1 MSRNIR
7 LLIVF
12 LCASL
17 GALVVLGFA
26 NARVL
31 GGAGFYAGLDA
42 LVKRAVTV
50 REAAHPDYQREA
62 LSAMATNPMVG
73 SVVRL
78 DDSMDA
84 ARIIE
89 EPQRTDAYAAFEN
102 VFAYEFDQA
111 ELAPPPGDAIRTSIR
126 DGVLVAV
133 QAGKSTGKGYL
144 RNAQPIAIEAG
155 DIGEVVIRARAR
167 EGKQL
172 TLGWSHRPDPVK
184 YAKLEIPLIADGEFH
199 NYFINARNAFTRGL
213 SRGEPIR
220 FLAVRPSDVDGDEV
234 EIDFI
239 RFLSTRS
246 RYMRKPR
253 DVLYETIA
261 GEMRPVLSMLPR
273 QTLEFSAHIPENEP
287 RLSFGT
293 AIIGK
298 DSRIHFKVQLVSDAT
313 TTELHSQVVDA
324 PGAWRDASYDLR
336 PWAGREVAVRLS
348 VEGEVGSVGLWSS
361 PCIYGRPARPFR
373 VVILL
378 EDAERPDHLSVYGY
392 DKPTSPF
399 KEELLRDQGAVF
411 LRALSQ
417 DSVTR
422 ASVPSMMTSL
432 LPSVTGVWN
441 FSDMLPPDFLTLA
454 EVLRQQG
461 FATASFVQNNN
472 AGAAAGLHQGF
483 DVAADQAGRDRADA
497 LLESASL
504 WNWFR
509 GHKDRNFFLYLHI
522 TDPHGPYDPPAPY
535 DGLYR
540 ALTNSGGPQA
550 RNKTLDP
557 SWVST
562 PTREG
567 RIALYD
573 GEIRHNDE
581 VLRRFF
587 ARLKDEGL
595 FEDTLFVFIADHG
608 EHFGEH
614 GAWGHGPPGHVQVTG
629 VPMILLYPQRIP
641 EPMRITEIVQLLDVM
656 PTVLEFAGVDA
667 HGLAMQG
674 DSLVSLLEGRRPEF
688 WRNRVIASE
697 EAMTR
702 DRVDP
707 RRNRGLRASGS
718 FFYRDWHLIAS
729 RMFWPRRGY
738 WPESLRLKVFNLTD
752 DPHEERAKTRFLPDA
767 YLRYR
772 YTSDLNRLQVIS
784 EEAGR
789 LFRSSQE
796 QDYEF
801 DPDTLKHL
809 KALGYVE

>member
-17 GALVVLGFA
+17 GALVALGFA
-26 NARVL
+26 NARAL

-42 LVKRAVTV
+42 LVKRAMTV

-89 EPQRTDAYAAFEN
+89 EPERTEAYAAFEN

-111 ELAPPPGDAIRTSIR
+111 ELAPPPGEAIKISIR

-133 QAGKSTGKGYL
+133 QAGKGTGKGYL

-172 TLGWSHRPDPVK
+172 TLGWSDRPDPVK
-184 YAKLEIPLIADGEFH
+184 YVKLEIPLIADGEFH

-213 SRGEPIR
+213 SRGAPIR

-253 DVLYETIA
+253 DALYETIA

-336 PWAGREVAVRLS
+336 PWAGRDVAVRLS

-378 EDAERPDHLSVYGY
+378 EDAERADHLSVYGY

-399 KEELLRDQGAVF
+399 KEELLRDHGAVF
-411 LRALSQ
+411 LRARSQ
-417 DSVTR
+417 DTKTR
-422 ASVPSMMTSL
+422 PSVPSMMTSL
-432 LPSVTGVWN
+432 LPSVTGVWG
-441 FSDMLPPDFLTLA
+441 FADMLRPEFLTLA
-454 EVLRQQG
+454 EVMRQQG

-483 DVAADQAGRDRADA
+483 DVAADKAGHDRADA

-504 WNWFR
+504 WNWLQ
-509 GHKDRNFFLYLHI
+509 GHKDRNFLLYLHV
-522 TDPHGPYDPPAPY
+522 TNPHGPYDPPAPY
-535 DGLYR
+535 DAPFR
-540 ALTNSGGPQA
+540 ALVSKDKPQV
-550 RNKTLDP
+550 RRDILDP
-557 SWVST
+557 PWVNS

-587 ARLKDEGL
+587 ARLKAEGL
-595 FEDTLFVFIADHG
+595 FDDTLFVFVADHG

-614 GAWGHGPPGHVQVTG
+614 GVWEHGPPGHVQGIG
-629 VPMILLYPQRIP
+629 VPMILVHPQRIP
-641 EPMRITEIVQLLDVM
+641 KPMRITESVQLLDVM
-656 PTVLEFAGVDA
+656 PTILEFAGVDA
-667 HGLAMQG
+667 GGLAMQG
-674 DSLVSLLEGRRPEF
+674 DSLVSLLEGRDPEF

-697 EAMTR
+697 EVTLR
-702 DRVDP
+702 DKVRDW
-707 RRNRGLRASGS
+707 RNEGLWVSGS
-718 FFYRDWHLIAS
+718 LFYRDWHFIAS
-729 RMFWPRRGY
+729 RKFWPQHGY
-738 WPESLRLKVFNLTD
+738 WPESLRVKVFNLTD
-752 DPHEERAKTRFLPDA
+752 DPKEHSAVTRFLPDA

-772 YTSDLNRLQVIS
+772 YTAGLNRLQSIS

-789 LFRSSQE
+789 MFRNTQE
-796 QDYEF
+796 QNYEF
-801 DPDTLKHL
+801 DPEALEHL

>member
-1 MSRNIR
+1 MSRIR
-7 LLIVF
+7 LLILL

-17 GALVVLGFA
+17 GALIALSVV
-26 NARVL
+26 NARAL

-42 LVKRAVTV
+42 LLKRATTI
-50 REAAHPDYQREA
+50 RETAHPEYQREA
-62 LSAMATNPMVG
+62 LAALPANPAVG
-73 SVVRL
+73 PVVRL
-78 DDSMDA
+78 DDRMA
-84 ARIIE
+84 EARIIE
-89 EPQRTDAYAAFEN
+89 EPVRTAAYAGFET
-102 VFAYEFDQA
+102 VFGYEFDHA
-111 ELAPPPGDAIRTSIR
+111 ELAPAAGGRMKTTTR
-126 DGVLVAV
+126 DGVLVV
-133 QAGKSTGKGYL
+133 TQTERREYL
-144 RNAQPIAIEAG
+144 RNSQPIAIET
-155 DIGEVVIRARAR
+155 DDVGEIVIRARA
-167 EGKQL
+167 EKGKRL
-172 TLGWSHRPDPVK
+172 MLAWNARPDPDDWLDHR
-184 YAKLEIPLIADGEFH
+184 LEIPLVADGEFH
-199 NYFINARNAFTRGL
+199 NYLINARGALRDGRDEGAQLQF
-213 SRGEPIR
+213 
-220 FLAVRPSDVDGDEV
+220 FAVRPSDVEGDRV

-246 RYMRKPR
+246 KYMRKPR
-253 DVLYETIA
+253 DVLYETVG

-273 QTLEFSAHIPENEP
+273 QTLEFSAHIPDNEP

-293 AIIGK
+293 AIIGQ
-298 DSRIHFKVQLVSDAT
+298 DSRIHFKVHVVSDGA
-313 TTELHSQVVDA
+313 TTELHSETVDA
-324 PGAWRDASYDLR
+324 LGAWRDASYDLR
-336 PWAGREVAVRLS
+336 PWAGRDVAVRLS
-348 VEGEVGSVGLWSS
+348 VDGEVGSVGLWSS

-441 FSDMLPPDFLTLA
+441 FSDMLPPEFLTLA

-461 FATASFVQNNN
+461 FATASFVQNSN
-472 AGAAAGLHQGF
+472 AGPAAGLQQGF
-483 DVAADQAGRDRADA
+483 DAAGDELVHGQPQA
-497 LLESASL
+497 LLEGAPL
-504 WNWFR
+504 WNWLLT
-509 GHKDRNFFLYLHI
+509 HKDRNFFLYLHI

-535 DGLYR
+535 DEPYR
-540 ALTNSGGPQA
+540 ALVSNSGPQV
-550 RNKTLDP
+550 RDKSLDAT
-557 SWVST
+557 WVST

-567 RIALYD
+567 RLALYD

-587 ARLKDEGL
+587 ARLKAEGL

-614 GAWGHGPPGHVQVTG
+614 GAWEHGPPGHIQVTR
-629 VPMILLYPQRIP
+629 VPMILVYPQRIP
-641 EPMRITEIVQLLDVM
+641 EPRRITETTQLLDVM
-656 PTVLEFAGVDA
+656 PTILEFAGVDA
-667 HGLAMQG
+667 RGLAMQG
-674 DSLVSLLEGRRPEF
+674 DSLVSLLEGRDPEF

-697 EAMTR
+697 EVMTR
-702 DRVDP
+702 DRVKP
-707 RRNRGLRASGS
+707 GRNRGLRASGS

-729 RMFWPRRGY
+729 REFWPQRGY
-738 WPESLRLKVFNLTD
+738 WPESLRLKVFHMTD
-752 DPHEERAKTRFLPDA
+752 DPEEGRTVTRFLPDA

-772 YTSDLNRLQVIS
+772 YTSGLNRLQSIS

-789 LFRSSQE
+789 TFRSSQE

-801 DPDTLKHL
+801 DPDTLEHL